1 MVPRLG
7 QNKVYNVIGLP
18 FIRLVSRLGPKQL
31 FNDKFTGLSSP
42 AVTDNC
48 YTVKEEIAQKCIPY
62 TVLLS
67 FLCYI
72 FSFSGIRKNQS
83 YGTACCKSNP
93 A

>member
-42 AVTDNC
+42 AAT
-48 YTVKEEIAQKCIPY
+48 ESIATP
-62 TVLLS
+62 
-67 FLCYI
+67 
-72 FSFSGIRKNQS
+72 
-83 YGTACCKSNP
+83 
-93 A
+93 